1 LNGKSNTGKINTGK
15 INTAKPTSPEDR
27 PLDRELDEMDQSF
40 NQLKRDFEIYFAGAT
55 KLPPLNQRDK
65 LERSV
70 RRMSANPNMNQA
82 TRFRYNTLAARFN
95 TYLDLWNK
103 QLKLK
108 EEGKSPLRAGVFG
121 GPTQKLGEEAYRT
134 EPIAPA
140 AAEPKPAQAGPFQKI
155 YNDYL
160 SKRLETGEQNP
171 RVSLESFEKTLA
183 KQREAILQKHQC
195 KDVEFYVS
203 VEQGRAK
210 LKARPIR

>member
-1 LNGKSNTGKINTGK
+1 MPIPGKSNRDKIATSK
-15 INTAKPTSPEDR
+15 PVTADTR
-27 PLDRELDEMDQSF
+27 PLDKELDDLERSI
-40 NQLKRDFEIYFAGAT
+40 NQLKREMEIYLAGAT
-55 KLPPLNQRDK
+55 KLPPLGARDK
-65 LERSV
+65 LERTV
-70 RRMSANPNMNQA
+70 RKLSGDPNMSQA
-82 TRFRYNTLAARFN
+82 TRFRYNTLAGRFN

-108 EEGKSPLRAGVFG
+108 EEGKSPIRSGVFG

-134 EPIAPA
+134 EPIPSK
-140 AAEPKPAQAGPFQKI
+140 AAEPKPAAASPFQKV

-203 VEQGRAK
+203 VEEGRTK
-210 LKARPIR
+210 LKAKPVR